1 MECVTPEQAQD
12 CATTTAPPKLF
23 VVWIDTNCGYDLPD
37 WEINSSP
44 KTKELAEQEA
54 SQCLSLGFL
63 SLVLPD
69 GQTPRTDGF
78 FSNPATD
85 PIY

>member
-1 MECVTPEQAQD
+1 MECATPEKTQD
-12 CATTTAPPKLF
+12 CATTTSPPKLF

-37 WEINSSP
+37 WEMNSCP
-44 KTKELAEQEA
+44 KTMDLAEQEA
-54 SQCLSLGFL
+54 SECLVHGFL

-69 GQTPRTDGF
+69 GQTPRADGL

-85 PIY
+85 PID